1 LQKWLHLASNL
12 QYPPSNEFE
21 WNIEYRMQID
31 KSIFFL
37 QIMLARLRMCVF
49 FCTFARYFAKY
60 MLTHLHIRN
69 YALISHL
76 DIDFHEGFSVMTGE
90 TGAGKSIILGA
101 LNLVMG
107 ARADIKSIT
116 EGEDKCV
123 IEALFRPSSAVRSQI
138 ASLLDRSQSELLDT
152 LVIRRELSASGR
164 SRSFVNDEV
173 VTQAELKALARQLID
188 IHSQHESLM
197 IGDDLFQIQVVDAIA
212 GNNSER
218 EAYAAAYTNYQEAV
232 AALHKAEALA
242 KKIQADADYLQWQYQ
257 QLVEAQLVA
266 GEIEELEEEEYR
278 LSHAEEIQASLA
290 QALQQLDSDQGAL
303 AMIHSAGS
311 GLFKVVQNGSELSR
325 VTERLDSVEIE
336 LKDILSDIQRLYDR
350 TELDP
355 MRLEQVG
362 ERLSMLQT
370 LMKKHRVQTVE
381 ELIALR
387 EEYAEQVQRIE
398 NIDEEIERLRVE
410 SVRLKGEAERAAQ
423 QLTQSRKSVCEKIA
437 MHLVEDMQR
446 LGVPHAKVAVD
457 IQPTED
463 FTETGKDNV
472 QFMFAANLNQSLR
485 RVAEVASGGEIS
497 RLMLCIK
504 ALIASSNGLP
514 TIIFDEIDT
523 GVSGAIAS
531 QMGEIM
537 RQMGTSRQ
545 IITITH
551 LPQVAARGEQHYL
564 VYKEDTDVRT
574 ETHIR
579 VLTEAEHEQEIEK
592 MRQL

>member
-1 LQKWLHLASNL
+1 
-12 QYPPSNEFE
+12 
-21 WNIEYRMQID
+21 
-31 KSIFFL
+31 
-37 QIMLARLRMCVF
+37 
-49 FCTFARYFAKY
+49 

-116 EGEDKCV
+116 EGEERCV
-123 IEALFRPSSAVRSQI
+123 IEATFGEDLI
-138 ASLLDRSQSELLDT
+138 
-152 LVIRRELSASGR
+152 IRRELSANGR
-164 SRSFVNDEV
+164 SRSFVNDEI
-173 VTQAELKALARQLID
+173 VTQTELKALARQLID

-212 GNNSER
+212 GNTAER
-218 EAYAAAYTNYQEAV
+218 EAYSHAYISYQEAI
-232 AALHKAEALA
+232 AALREAQALA
-242 KKIQADADYLQWQYQ
+242 KKAQADADYLQWQYT
-257 QLVEAQLVA
+257 QLLEAQLVA

-278 LSHAEEIQASLA
+278 LSHAEEIQTALA
-290 QALQQLDSDQGAL
+290 QALQQLDSDNGAL
-303 AMIHSAGS
+303 SLIHSTR
-311 GLFKVVQNGSELSR
+311 LSDADSALA
-325 VTERLDSVEIE
+325 ERIDSVEIE
-336 LKDILSDIQRLYDR
+336 LKDIVSDIQRLYDR
-350 TELDP
+350 TERDP
-355 MRLEQVG
+355 MRLEQVQ
-362 ERLSMLQT
+362 ERISMLQT
-370 LMKKHRVQTVE
+370 LMKKHHVQTVDQLITLRD
-381 ELIALR
+381 ELAT
-387 EEYAEQVQRIE
+387 QVQRIE
-398 NIDEEIERLRVE
+398 NIDEDLAHLQAEVDTAHSALSIAADALTASRLE
-410 SVRLKGEAERAAQ
+410 PCNLIA
-423 QLTQSRKSVCEKIA
+423 SR
-437 MHLVEDMQR
+437 LVEDMVR

-457 IQPTED
+457 IQPTND
-463 FTETGKDNV
+463 FSETGKDNV
-472 QFMFAANLNQSLR
+472 QFLFAANLNQSLR

-504 ALIASSNGLP
+504 SLIASSNGLP

-537 RQMGTSRQ
+537 RQMAQSRQ

-551 LPQVAARGEQHYL
+551 LPQVAARCEQHYL

-579 VLTEAEHEQEIEK
+579 QLADQEHDMEIEK
-592 MRQL
+592 MRSL

>member
-1 LQKWLHLASNL
+1 MWA
-12 QYPPSNEFE
+12 
-21 WNIEYRMQID
+21 I
-31 KSIFFL
+31 
-37 QIMLARLRMCVF
+37 
-49 FCTFARYFAKY
+49 FAKY

-116 EGEDKCV
+116 EGEEKCV
-123 IEALFRPSSAVRSQI
+123 IEALFKPSSTVRSQI
-138 ASLLDRSQSELLDT
+138 ASLLDRSQSELSDT

-398 NIDEEIERLRVE
+398 NIDEEIEGLKVASDEARRRL
-410 SVRLKGEAERAAQ
+410 GEEARR
-423 QLTQSRKSVCEKIA
+423 LTQSRKSVCEKIA

-579 VLTEAEHEQEIEK
+579 ALNEAEHEQEIEK

>member
-1 LQKWLHLASNL
+1 
-12 QYPPSNEFE
+12 
-21 WNIEYRMQID
+21 
-31 KSIFFL
+31 
-37 QIMLARLRMCVF
+37 
-49 FCTFARYFAKY
+49 

-107 ARADIKSIT
+107 ARADTKSIT
-116 EGEDKCV
+116 EGEEKCV
-123 IEALFRPSSAVRSQI
+123 IEATFKAKGEEAKGEEARGEEAKGEEVI
-138 ASLLDRSQSELLDT
+138 
-152 LVIRRELSASGR
+152 IRRELNQNGR

-173 VTQAELKALARQLID
+173 VTQAQLKALARQLID

-212 GNNSER
+212 GNTAER
-218 EAYAAAYTNYQEAV
+218 EAYDIAYTAYQAAV
-232 AALHKAEALA
+232 AALREAQALA
-242 KKIQADADYLQWQYQ
+242 KKAQADADYMQWQYN
-257 QLVEAQLVA
+257 QLAEAQLVA

-278 LSHAEEIQASLA
+278 LSHAEEIQTTLA
-290 QALQQLDSDQGAL
+290 QALQQLDGDNGAL
-303 AMIHSAGS
+303 ALIHSTR
-311 GLFKVVQNGSELSR
+311 LSDADTTIADR
-325 VTERLDSVEIE
+325 MDSVEIE
-336 LKDILSDIQRLYDR
+336 LKDIVSDIQRLYDHIER
-350 TELDP
+350 DP
-355 MRLEQVG
+355 QRLEQVQ

-370 LMKKHRVQTVE
+370 LLKKHHVQTVE

-387 EEYAEQVQRIE
+387 DELAMQVQRLE
-398 NIDEEIERLRVE
+398 NMDEELERWRDE
-410 SVRLKGEAERAAQ
+410 TNKAMRLLGDEAMR
-423 QLTQSRKSVCEKIA
+423 LTKSRQAVTQTIA
-437 MHLVEDMQR
+437 THLVEDMVR

-523 GVSGAIAS
+523 GVSGTIAS

-537 RQMGTSRQ
+537 RQMADARQ

-551 LPQVAARGEQHYL
+551 LPQVAARCEHHYL
-564 VYKEDTDVRT
+564 VYKEDTDIRT

-579 VLTEAEHEQEIEK
+579 ALTSQEHEAEIEK
-592 MRQL
+592 MRSI

>member
-1 LQKWLHLASNL
+1 
-12 QYPPSNEFE
+12 
-21 WNIEYRMQID
+21 
-31 KSIFFL
+31 
-37 QIMLARLRMCVF
+37 
-49 FCTFARYFAKY
+49 

-76 DIDFHEGFSVMTGE
+76 DIDFHDGFSVMTGE

-107 ARADIKSIT
+107 ARADLKAIT
-116 EGEDKCV
+116 EGEERCI
-123 IEALFRPSSAVRSQI
+123 IEATFSSPQEI
-138 ASLLDRSQSELLDT
+138 I
-152 LVIRRELSASGR
+152 IRRELTANGR

-173 VTQAELKALARQLID
+173 VTQVELKALARELID

-212 GNNSER
+212 GNNAEYKEYSQAYQSYLQAMTALR
-218 EAYAAAYTNYQEAV
+218 EAQD
-232 AALHKAEALA
+232 LA
-242 KKIQADADYLQWQYQ
+242 KKAQADADYMQWQYN
-257 QLVEAQLVA
+257 QLAEAQLMA
-266 GEIEELEEEEYR
+266 GEMEDLEEEEYR

-290 QALQQLDSDQGAL
+290 QALQQLDSDHGAL
-303 AMIHSAGS
+303 SLIHSTRLTDADS
-311 GLFKVVQNGSELSR
+311 ALA
-325 VTERLDSVEIE
+325 ERLDSVEIE
-336 LKDILSDIQRLYDR
+336 LKDIVSDIQRIYDR
-350 TELDP
+350 TERDP
-355 MRLEQVG
+355 MRLEQVQ

-370 LMKKHRVQTVE
+370 LMKKHHVQTIE

-387 EEYAEQVQRIE
+387 DQLAEQVQRLE
-398 NIDEEIERLRVE
+398 NMDEEIEQLRTR
-410 SVRLKGEAERAAQ
+410 SMQAKHAAEQAATV
-423 QLTQSRKSVCEKIA
+423 LTQSRQSVCDKIA
-437 MHLVEDMQR
+437 AQLVADMQR

-457 IQPTED
+457 IQPLDD

-472 QFMFAANLNQSLR
+472 QFLFAANLNQSLR

-504 ALIASSNGLP
+504 ALIASTKGLP

-537 RQMGTSRQ
+537 RQMADARQ

-551 LPQVAARGEQHYL
+551 LPQVAARGQHHYL
-564 VYKEDTDVRT
+564 VYKEDTAIRT

-579 VLTEAEHEQEIEK
+579 QLSAAEHEMEIEK
-592 MRQL
+592 MRTL

>member
-1 LQKWLHLASNL
+1 
-12 QYPPSNEFE
+12 
-21 WNIEYRMQID
+21 
-31 KSIFFL
+31 
-37 QIMLARLRMCVF
+37 
-49 FCTFARYFAKY
+49 

-116 EGEDKCV
+116 EGEERCV
-123 IEALFRPSSAVRSQI
+123 IEATFGEDLI
-138 ASLLDRSQSELLDT
+138 
-152 LVIRRELSASGR
+152 IRRELSANGR
-164 SRSFVNDEV
+164 SRSFVNDEI

-212 GNNSER
+212 GNTAER
-218 EAYAAAYTNYQEAV
+218 EAYSHAYISYQEAI
-232 AALHKAEALA
+232 AALREAQALA
-242 KKIQADADYLQWQYQ
+242 KKAQADADYLQWQYT
-257 QLVEAQLVA
+257 QLVEAQLLA

-278 LSHAEEIQASLA
+278 LSHAEEIQTALA
-290 QALQQLDSDQGAL
+290 QALQQLDSDNGAL
-303 AMIHSAGS
+303 SLIHSTR
-311 GLFKVVQNGSELSR
+311 LSDADSALA
-325 VTERLDSVEIE
+325 ERIDSVEIE
-336 LKDILSDIQRLYDR
+336 LKDIVSDIQRLYDR
-350 TELDP
+350 TERDP
-355 MRLEQVG
+355 MRLEQVQ
-362 ERLSMLQT
+362 ERISMLQT
-370 LMKKHRVQTVE
+370 LMKKHRVQTVDQLITLRD
-381 ELIALR
+381 ELAT
-387 EEYAEQVQRIE
+387 QVQRIE
-398 NIDEEIERLRVE
+398 NIDEDLAHLQAEVDTAHSALSIAAEALTASRLAPCN
-410 SVRLKGEAERAAQ
+410 LIA
-423 QLTQSRKSVCEKIA
+423 SR
-437 MHLVEDMQR
+437 LVEDMVR

-457 IQPTED
+457 IQPTND
-463 FTETGKDNV
+463 FSETGKDNV
-472 QFMFAANLNQSLR
+472 QFLFAANLNQSLR
-485 RVAEVASGGEIS
+485 HVAEVASGGEIS

-504 ALIASSNGLP
+504 SLIASSNGLP

-537 RQMGTSRQ
+537 RQMAQSRQ

-551 LPQVAARGEQHYL
+551 LPQVAARCEQHYL

-579 VLTEAEHEQEIEK
+579 QLSAQEHDMEIEK
-592 MRQL
+592 MRSL

>member
-1 LQKWLHLASNL
+1 
-12 QYPPSNEFE
+12 
-21 WNIEYRMQID
+21 
-31 KSIFFL
+31 
-37 QIMLARLRMCVF
+37 
-49 FCTFARYFAKY
+49 

-116 EGEDKCV
+116 EGEERCV
-123 IEALFRPSSAVRSQI
+123 IEATFGEDLI
-138 ASLLDRSQSELLDT
+138 
-152 LVIRRELSASGR
+152 IRRELSANGR
-164 SRSFVNDEV
+164 SRSFVNDEI
-173 VTQAELKALARQLID
+173 VTQTELKALARQLID

-212 GNNSER
+212 GNTAER
-218 EAYAAAYTNYQEAV
+218 EAYSHAYISYQEAI
-232 AALHKAEALA
+232 AALREAQALA
-242 KKIQADADYLQWQYQ
+242 KKAQADADYIQWQYT
-257 QLVEAQLVA
+257 QLLEAQLVA

-278 LSHAEEIQASLA
+278 LSHAEEIQTALA
-290 QALQQLDSDQGAL
+290 QALQQLDSDHGAL
-303 AMIHSAGS
+303 SLIHSTR
-311 GLFKVVQNGSELSR
+311 LSDADSALA
-325 VTERLDSVEIE
+325 ERIDSVEIE
-336 LKDILSDIQRLYDR
+336 LKDIVSDIQRLYDR
-350 TELDP
+350 TERDP
-355 MRLEQVG
+355 MRLEQVQ
-362 ERLSMLQT
+362 ERISMLQT
-370 LMKKHRVQTVE
+370 LMKKHRVQTVDQLITLRD
-381 ELIALR
+381 ELAT
-387 EEYAEQVQRIE
+387 QVQRIE
-398 NIDEEIERLRVE
+398 NIDEDLAHLQAEVDTAHSALSIAADALTASRLAPCN
-410 SVRLKGEAERAAQ
+410 LIA
-423 QLTQSRKSVCEKIA
+423 SR
-437 MHLVEDMQR
+437 LVEDMVR

-457 IQPTED
+457 IQPTND
-463 FTETGKDNV
+463 FSETGKDNV
-472 QFMFAANLNQSLR
+472 QFLFAANLNQSLR
-485 RVAEVASGGEIS
+485 HVAEVASGGEIS

-537 RQMGTSRQ
+537 RQMAQSRQ

-551 LPQVAARGEQHYL
+551 LPQVAARCEQHYL

-579 VLTEAEHEQEIEK
+579 QLSAQEHDMEIEK
-592 MRQL
+592 MRSL

>member
-1 LQKWLHLASNL
+1 
-12 QYPPSNEFE
+12 
-21 WNIEYRMQID
+21 
-31 KSIFFL
+31 
-37 QIMLARLRMCVF
+37 MLARLRMCVF

-123 IEALFRPSSAVRSQI
+123 IEALFRPSSTVRSQI

-212 GNNSER
+212 GNNGER
-218 EAYAAAYTNYQEAV
+218 EAYAAAYTSYQEAV
-232 AALHKAEALA
+232 TALHKAEALA

-398 NIDEEIERLRVE
+398 NIDEEIEGLRVASDE
-410 SVRLKGEAERAAQ
+410 ARRRLGEEARR
-423 QLTQSRKSVCEKIA
+423 LTQSRKSVCEKIA

>member
-1 LQKWLHLASNL
+1 
-12 QYPPSNEFE
+12 
-21 WNIEYRMQID
+21 
-31 KSIFFL
+31 
-37 QIMLARLRMCVF
+37 
-49 FCTFARYFAKY
+49 

-116 EGEDKCV
+116 EGEERCV
-123 IEALFRPSSAVRSQI
+123 IEATFGEDLI
-138 ASLLDRSQSELLDT
+138 
-152 LVIRRELSASGR
+152 IRRELSANGR
-164 SRSFVNDEV
+164 SRSFVNDEI
-173 VTQAELKALARQLID
+173 VTQTELKALARQLID

-212 GNNSER
+212 GNTAER
-218 EAYAAAYTNYQEAV
+218 EAYSQAYISYQEAI
-232 AALHKAEALA
+232 ATLREAQALA
-242 KKIQADADYLQWQYQ
+242 KKAQADADYLQWQYT
-257 QLVEAQLVA
+257 QLLEAQLVA

-278 LSHAEEIQASLA
+278 LSHAEEIQTALA
-290 QALQQLDSDQGAL
+290 QALQQLDSDNGAL
-303 AMIHSAGS
+303 SLIHSTR
-311 GLFKVVQNGSELSR
+311 LSDADSALA
-325 VTERLDSVEIE
+325 ERIDSVEIE
-336 LKDILSDIQRLYDR
+336 LKDIVSDIQRLYER
-350 TELDP
+350 TERDP
-355 MRLEQVG
+355 MRLEQVQ
-362 ERLSMLQT
+362 ERISMLQT
-370 LMKKHRVQTVE
+370 LMKKHRVQTVDQLITLRD
-381 ELIALR
+381 ELAT
-387 EEYAEQVQRIE
+387 QVQRIE
-398 NIDEEIERLRVE
+398 NIDEDLAHLQAEVDTAHSALSIAAEALTASRLAPCN
-410 SVRLKGEAERAAQ
+410 LIA
-423 QLTQSRKSVCEKIA
+423 SR
-437 MHLVEDMQR
+437 LVEDMVR

-457 IQPTED
+457 IQPTND
-463 FTETGKDNV
+463 FSETGKDNV
-472 QFMFAANLNQSLR
+472 QFLFAANLNQSLR

-537 RQMGTSRQ
+537 RQMAQSRQ

-551 LPQVAARGEQHYL
+551 LPQVAARCEQHYL

-579 VLTEAEHEQEIEK
+579 QLSDQEHDMEIEK
-592 MRQL
+592 MRSL

>member
-1 LQKWLHLASNL
+1 
-12 QYPPSNEFE
+12 
-21 WNIEYRMQID
+21 
-31 KSIFFL
+31 
-37 QIMLARLRMCVF
+37 
-49 FCTFARYFAKY
+49 

-116 EGEDKCV
+116 EGEERCV
-123 IEALFRPSSAVRSQI
+123 IEATFGEDLI
-138 ASLLDRSQSELLDT
+138 
-152 LVIRRELSASGR
+152 IRRELSANGR
-164 SRSFVNDEV
+164 SRSFVNDEI
-173 VTQAELKALARQLID
+173 VTQTELKALARQLID

-212 GNNSER
+212 GNTAER
-218 EAYAAAYTNYQEAV
+218 EAYSHAYISYQEAI
-232 AALHKAEALA
+232 AALREAQALA
-242 KKIQADADYLQWQYQ
+242 KKAQADADYLQWQHT
-257 QLVEAQLVA
+257 QLVEAQLLA

-278 LSHAEEIQASLA
+278 LSHAEEIQTALA
-290 QALQQLDSDQGAL
+290 QALQQLDSDHGAL
-303 AMIHSAGS
+303 SLIHSTR
-311 GLFKVVQNGSELSR
+311 LSDADSALA
-325 VTERLDSVEIE
+325 ERIDSVEIE
-336 LKDILSDIQRLYDR
+336 LKDIVSDIQRLYDR
-350 TELDP
+350 TERDP
-355 MRLEQVG
+355 MRLEQVQ
-362 ERLSMLQT
+362 ERISMLQT
-370 LMKKHRVQTVE
+370 LMKKHHVQTVDQLITLRD
-381 ELIALR
+381 ELAT
-387 EEYAEQVQRIE
+387 QVQRIE
-398 NIDEEIERLRVE
+398 NIDEDLARLQAEVDTAH
-410 SVRLKGEAERAAQ
+410 SALSIAADALTASRLAPCNLIA
-423 QLTQSRKSVCEKIA
+423 SR
-437 MHLVEDMQR
+437 LVEDMVR

-457 IQPTED
+457 IQPTND
-463 FTETGKDNV
+463 FSETGKDNV
-472 QFMFAANLNQSLR
+472 QFLFAANLNQSLR

-504 ALIASSNGLP
+504 SLIASSNGLP

-537 RQMGTSRQ
+537 RQMAQSRQ

-551 LPQVAARGEQHYL
+551 LPQVAARCEQHYL

-579 VLTEAEHEQEIEK
+579 QLSAQEHDMEIEK
-592 MRQL
+592 MRSL